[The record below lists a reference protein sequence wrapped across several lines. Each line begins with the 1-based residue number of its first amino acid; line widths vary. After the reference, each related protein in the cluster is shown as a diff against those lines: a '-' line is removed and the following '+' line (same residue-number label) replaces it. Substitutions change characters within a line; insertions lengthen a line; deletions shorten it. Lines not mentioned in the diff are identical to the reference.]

1 MLEELTITNFA
12 IIDRLAVRF
21 APGFN
26 VLTGE
31 TGANGR
37 STARINGRAVPISVL
52 NRIGELLV
60 DIHGQTEHLSLF
72 RVDEHVELLDRYA
85 GNGPLRTQL
94 AALVGELRRLRRE
107 RDELQAA
114 QADAARRL
122 DLLRYQVDEI
132 TSAGLRPEEEE
143 ELVAEKRVLAN
154 AEKLAML
161 AGGASDLLSGAEAG
175 ARGVLD
181 ALNEASSALA
191 ELVRLD
197 ESQAETLESL
207 NGALYTLEEVSRALR
222 SYASAIE
229 ADPARLAEI
238 EERLDL
244 LHRLKRKYGP
254 TVADVIQFAEKAA
267 REQED
272 LANSEE

>member
-1 MLEELTITNFA
+1 MLEELSITNFA

-21 APGFN
+21 GPGFN

-31 TGANGR
+31 TGAGKSIIIDAVGAVLGGRVSAEMVRSGATMARVEAIFTLDEENG
-37 STARINGRAVPISVL
+37 P
-52 NRIGELLV
+52 IGELLR
-60 DIHGQTEHLSLF
+60 DIHGQSEHLSLF
-72 RVDEHVELLDRYA
+72 RVDEHLELLDRYA
-85 GNGPLRTQL
+85 GNGPLRAEL

-132 TSAGLRPEEEE
+132 TGAGLRPEEEE

-161 AGGASDLLSGAEAG
+161 AGGASDLLSGADAG

-181 ALNEASSALA
+181 ALNEASTALA

-197 ESQAETLESL
+197 ESQA
-207 NGALYTLEEVSRALR
+207 
-222 SYASAIE
+222 
-229 ADPARLAEI
+229 
-238 EERLDL
+238 RLDL

-267 REQED
+267 REHED
-272 LANSEE
+272 LANSVERLEEP